1 MLLILFGKFFY
12 IDRFTVFQ
20 NNMCGFDLWHMC
32 LKNFCGIVHRHRD
45 DRTSGFAGNFETS
58 LMERKEFQFILV
70 FVPGSFWED
79 ADGDAGFDLFNSGK
93 DGFQSLFD
101 ILTIQKQAMQI
112 AHPVGKKRISF
123 HFLLCNITGTDRAA
137 TVGKYN
143 VKVASVI
150 TNIKDWCVFWDIFFT
165 DYRDLGSGF
174 PQNKFKNCLDNT
186 KRADLFC
193 SR

>member
-101 ILTIQKQAMQI
+101 QA
-112 AHPVGKKRISF
+112 ACE
-123 HFLLCNITGTDRAA
+123 FLR
-137 TVGKYN
+137 
-143 VKVASVI
+143 SVC
-150 TNIKDWCVFWDIFFT
+150 KW
-165 DYRDLGSGF
+165 
-174 PQNKFKNCLDNT
+174 
-186 KRADLFC
+186 
-193 SR
+193 